1 MKYLKHYW
9 KSTNPSAGDYL
20 TTANSID
27 KRHPEAE
34 FPGLDV
40 QIWMHDADGIDVC
53 MSQVPDSTTVTDVT
67 IGSKKA
73 VQSLTE
79 TQYNS
84 VKTPL
89 DASNVL
95 ESEAMTAE
103 MSGDT
108 STATTKRN
116 EATTKYNEAKAALLA
131 L

>member
-9 KSTNPSAGDYL
+9 KSTETGDYL
-20 TTANSID
+20 TTTNSIH

-34 FPGLDV
+34 FAGLDV
-40 QIWMHDADGIDVC
+40 QIWMHDADGVDVC
-53 MSQVPDSTTVTDVT
+53 LARVPDSTTITDVT
-67 IGSKKA
+67 VGSKKA

-89 DASNVL
+89 DASAVL

-116 EATTKYNEAKAALLA
+116 EATTKYNEAKTALLA

>member
-9 KSTNPSAGDYL
+9 KSTTSGDYL

-34 FPGLDV
+34 FAGLDV
-40 QIWMHDADGIDVC
+40 QIWMHDADGVDVC

-67 IGSKKA
+67 VGSKKA

-79 TQYNS
+79 TQYNT

-89 DASNVL
+89 DASAVL
-95 ESEAMTAE
+95 ESEAMDAE

-116 EATTKYNEAKAALLA
+116 EATTKYNEAKTALLA

>member
-9 KSTNPSAGDYL
+9 KSTETGEYL
-20 TTANSID
+20 TTANSIH

-34 FPGLDV
+34 FSGLDV
-40 QIWMHDADGIDVC
+40 QIWMHDADGVDVC
-53 MSQVPDSTTVTDVT
+53 IAQVPDGVAITEVTV
-67 IGSKKA
+67 GSKKA
-73 VQSLTE
+73 IQELTE

-95 ESEAMTAE
+95 NEEAMTAE
-103 MSGDT
+103 INGDT

-116 EATTKYNEAKAALLA
+116 EATTKYNEAKTALLA

>member
-9 KSTNPSAGDYL
+9 KSTESGEYL
-20 TTANSID
+20 TTANTIH

-34 FPGLDV
+34 FAGLDV

-53 MSQVPDSTTVTDVT
+53 LSQVPYGVTITDVT

-73 VQSLTE
+73 IQELTE

-89 DASNVL
+89 DASAVL

-116 EATTKYNEAKAALLA
+116 EATTKYNEAKTALLA

>member
-9 KSTNPSAGDYL
+9 KSTETGDYL
-20 TTANSID
+20 TTANTIH

-34 FPGLDV
+34 FAGLDV

-53 MSQVPDSTTVTDVT
+53 MAQVPDSTPIVEVT

-73 VQSLTE
+73 IQELTE

-89 DASNVL
+89 DAAITL
-95 ESEAMTAE
+95 EQEAAVEET
-103 MSGDT
+103 GGN
-108 STATTKRN
+108 ATLAATKRG
-116 EATTKYNEAKAALLA
+116 EAEAKRGEAKTALLA

>member
-9 KSTNPSAGDYL
+9 KSTETGDYL
-20 TTANSID
+20 TTANTIH

-34 FPGLDV
+34 FAGLDV
-40 QIWMHDADGIDVC
+40 QVWMHDADGIDVC
-53 MSQVPDSTTVTDVT
+53 MARVPDSTPIVEVT

-73 VQSLTE
+73 IQELTE

-89 DASNVL
+89 DAAAVL
-95 ESEAMTAE
+95 NEEAAQAE
-103 MSGDT
+103 TSGDT
-108 STATTKRN
+108 TLAATKRG
-116 EATTKYNEAKAALLA
+116 EAEAKRGEAKTALLA

>member
-9 KSTNPSAGDYL
+9 KSTTSGEYL
-20 TTANSID
+20 TTTNTID

-34 FPGLDV
+34 FAGLDV

-53 MSQVPDSTTVTDVT
+53 MARVPDSTSIVDVT

-73 VQSLTE
+73 IQSLTE
-79 TQYNS
+79 TQYNT

-89 DASNVL
+89 DASGVL
-95 ESEAMTAE
+95 NAEAMTAE

-108 STATTKRN
+108 STATTKRS
-116 EATTKYNEAKAALLA
+116 EATTKYNEAKTALLA

>member
-9 KSTNPSAGDYL
+9 KSTETGDYL
-20 TTANSID
+20 TTVNTIQ

-34 FPGLDV
+34 FAGLDV
-40 QIWMHDADGIDVC
+40 QIWLHDADGIDVC
-53 MSQVPDSTTVTDVT
+53 LAQVPDSTTIVDVT

-73 VQSLTE
+73 IQELTE

-89 DASNVL
+89 DAAITL
-95 ESEAMTAE
+95 EQEAAVEETG
-103 MSGDT
+103 GD
-108 STATTKRN
+108 STLAATKRA
-116 EATTKYNEAKAALLA
+116 EAETKREEAKTALLA

>member
-9 KSTNPSAGDYL
+9 KSTTSGDYL

-34 FPGLDV
+34 FAGLDV
-40 QIWMHDADGIDVC
+40 QIWMHDADGVDVC
-53 MSQVPDSTTVTDVT
+53 MAQVPDSTTITDVT
-67 IGSKKA
+67 VGSKKA
-73 VQSLTE
+73 IQSLTE
-79 TQYNS
+79 TQYNT

-89 DASNVL
+89 DASGVL
-95 ESEAMTAE
+95 NEEAHQAE

-116 EATTKYNEAKAALLA
+116 EATTKYNEAKTALLA

>member
-9 KSTNPSAGDYL
+9 KSTETGDYL
-20 TTANSID
+20 TTANSIH

-34 FPGLDV
+34 FAGLDV

-53 MSQVPDSTTVTDVT
+53 MAQVPDSTPIVDVT

-73 VQSLTE
+73 IQELTE
-79 TQYNS
+79 TQYNT

-89 DASNVL
+89 DAGSVL
-95 ESEAMTAE
+95 GQEADDAQA
-103 MSGDT
+103 SGDT
-108 STATTKRN
+108 TTAEAKRA
-116 EATTKYNEAKAALLA
+116 EATTKYDEAKAALLA

>member
-9 KSTNPSAGDYL
+9 KSTTSGDYL

-34 FPGLDV
+34 FAGLDV
-40 QIWMHDADGIDVC
+40 QIWMHDADGVDVC

-79 TQYNS
+79 TQYNT

-89 DASNVL
+89 DASGVL
-95 ESEAMTAE
+95 STEAQEAE

-108 STATTKRN
+108 TTAEAKRT

>member
-9 KSTNPSAGDYL
+9 KSTETGDYL
-20 TTANSID
+20 TIENSIF

-34 FPGLDV
+34 FAGLDV
-40 QIWMHDADGIDVC
+40 QIWMHDADGVDVC
-53 MSQVPDSTTVTDVT
+53 LARVPDTTTITDVT
-67 IGSKKA
+67 VGSKKA
-73 VQSLTE
+73 IQSLTE

-95 ESEAMTAE
+95 NGEAMDAE

-116 EATTKYNEAKAALLA
+116 EATTKYNEAKTALLA

>member
-9 KSTNPSAGDYL
+9 KSTTSGDYL

-34 FPGLDV
+34 FAGLDV
-40 QIWMHDADGIDVC
+40 QLWMHDADGVDVC
-53 MSQVPDSTTVTDVT
+53 MAQVPDSTTVTDVT
-67 IGSKKA
+67 VGSKKA

-79 TQYNS
+79 TQYNT

-89 DASNVL
+89 DASSVL
-95 ESEAMTAE
+95 NEEAQQAE

-116 EATTKYNEAKAALLA
+116 EATTKYNEAKTALLA

>member
-9 KSTNPSAGDYL
+9 KSTETNEYL
-20 TTANSID
+20 TTANSIH
-27 KRHPEAE
+27 KRHPESE
-34 FPGLDV
+34 FSGLDV
-40 QIWMHDADGIDVC
+40 QIWMHDADGVDVC
-53 MSQVPDSTTVTDVT
+53 MARVPDGVTITEIT

-73 VQSLTE
+73 IQELTE

-89 DASNVL
+89 DASGVL
-95 ESEAMTAE
+95 TSEAQEAEINGDTTTAE
-103 MSGDT
+103 
-108 STATTKRN
+108 AKRT

>member
-9 KSTNPSAGDYL
+9 KSTTSGDYL

-34 FPGLDV
+34 FAGLDV
-40 QIWMHDADGIDVC
+40 QIWMHDADGVDVC

-79 TQYNS
+79 TQYNT

-95 ESEAMTAE
+95 NAEAMDAE
-103 MSGDT
+103 ISGDT

-116 EATTKYNEAKAALLA
+116 EATTKYNEAKTALLA

>member
-9 KSTNPSAGDYL
+9 KSTTSGEYL
-20 TTANSID
+20 TTTNTID

-34 FPGLDV
+34 FAGLDV

-53 MSQVPDSTTVTDVT
+53 MAQVPDSTTVTDVT
-67 IGSKKA
+67 VGSKKA
-73 VQSLTE
+73 IQSLTE
-79 TQYNS
+79 TQYNT

-89 DASNVL
+89 DASGVL
-95 ESEAMTAE
+95 NEEAMTAE

-116 EATTKYNEAKAALLA
+116 EATTKYNEAKTALLA

>member
-9 KSTNPSAGDYL
+9 KSTTSGDYL

-34 FPGLDV
+34 FAGLDV
-40 QIWMHDADGIDVC
+40 QIWMHDADGVDVC
-53 MSQVPDSTTVTDVT
+53 MAQVPDSTTITDITV
-67 IGSKKA
+67 GSKKA
-73 VQSLTE
+73 IQSLTE
-79 TQYNS
+79 TQYNT

-89 DASNVL
+89 DASAVL
-95 ESEAMTAE
+95 EGEAMTAE

-108 STATTKRN
+108 STATTKRS
-116 EATTKYNEAKAALLA
+116 EATTKYNEAKTALLA

>member
-9 KSTNPSAGDYL
+9 KSTESGEYL
-20 TTANSID
+20 TTANSIH

-34 FPGLDV
+34 FSGLDV

-53 MSQVPDSTTVTDVT
+53 LSQVPDGVTITDVT

-73 VQSLTE
+73 IQELTE

-89 DASNVL
+89 DASAVL
-95 ESEAMTAE
+95 ESEAMDAE

-116 EATTKYNEAKAALLA
+116 EATTKYNEAKTALLA

>member
-9 KSTNPSAGDYL
+9 KSTTSGDYL

-34 FPGLDV
+34 FAGLDV
-40 QIWMHDADGIDVC
+40 QIWMHDADGVDVC

-95 ESEAMTAE
+95 SDEAMNAE
-103 MSGDT
+103 MNGDT

-116 EATTKYNEAKAALLA
+116 EATTKYNEAKTALLA

>member
-9 KSTNPSAGDYL
+9 KSTETGEYL
-20 TTANSID
+20 TTTNTIH

-34 FPGLDV
+34 FAGLDV
-40 QIWMHDADGIDVC
+40 QIWMHDADGVDVC
-53 MSQVPDSTTVTDVT
+53 MAQVPDSTPIVDVT

-73 VQSLTE
+73 IQELTE

-89 DASNVL
+89 DASGVL
-95 ESEAMTAE
+95 DGEAMDAE

-116 EATTKYNEAKAALLA
+116 EATTKFNEAKTALLA

>member
-9 KSTNPSAGDYL
+9 KSTTSGDYL

-34 FPGLDV
+34 FAGLDV
-40 QIWMHDADGIDVC
+40 QIWMHDADGVDVC

-79 TQYNS
+79 TQYNT

-89 DASNVL
+89 DASKVL
-95 ESEAMTAE
+95 NAEAMDAE
-103 MSGDT
+103 ISGDT
-108 STATTKRN
+108 STETTKRN
-116 EATTKYNEAKAALLA
+116 EATTKYNEAKTALLA